1 MPSDGTDPMTQLTV
15 RNKSMHTKIMKRTSL
30 SLATAFL
37 AATSASEATVISLDI
52 QGNNSGDTAVANYTG
67 ANANG
72 PIASDNTW
80 NYFTTSGVPDAG
92 DSLTVS
98 GVTFTFGTGWTS
110 SYSIAGNPNNLQS
123 DRAFTTGSATFT
135 ISGLDNTKD
144 YNLALIAG
152 PANAGGFFESDFTI
166 GGDTKIA
173 TAVTDAGSNDDGA
186 LTFTDGVTHVV
197 FSGLDGSSGS
207 ITFTTSYS
215 GPNGGAAVLSG
226 LQLQAVPEPSAV
238 ALLGLGSLGLL
249 LRRRR

>member
-1 MPSDGTDPMTQLTV
+1 MCI
-15 RNKSMHTKIMKRTSL
+15 NKTTL
-30 SLATAFL
+30 SFVSAAFL
-37 AATSASEATVISLDI
+37 AAIPSTQAAVNNVDI

-135 ISGLDNTKD
+135 ISGLDTTKD

-173 TAVTDAGSNDDGA
+173 TAVTDAGSNDNGA
-186 LTFTDGVTHVV
+186 LTFTDGVTHVL

-215 GPNGGAAVLSG
+215 GPDGGAAVLSG

-238 ALLGLGSLGLL
+238 ALLGLCGLSLL